1 MIKKLFD
8 SFFILLSS
16 GVLLHRS
23 TVSGVLC
30 AVWAAA
36 TADPDESAFACLMN
50 ADLYFALAVFLA
62 FYRFSFKKVTRRD
75 KTLDLQEMG
84 MGFLGDFV
92 WAVLA
97 MVCAA
102 PFFSDDDPAKSGRLR
117 GTGANRR
124 RSPFA
129 DETNAPPEF
138 LKG

>member
-102 PFFSDDDPAKSGRLR
+102 PFFLMTTQQSQVDYAERARIAVDP
-117 GTGANRR
+117 
-124 RSPFA
+124 RSLMKQMPRPNF
-129 DETNAPPEF
+129 
-138 LKG
+138 

>member
-36 TADPDESAFACLMN
+36 ADPDESAFACLMN

-102 PFFSDDDPAKSGRLR
+102 PVFLMTTQQSQVDYAERARIAVDP
-117 GTGANRR
+117 
-124 RSPFA
+124 RSLMKQMPRPNF
-129 DETNAPPEF
+129 
-138 LKG
+138 

>member
-102 PFFSDDDPAKSGRLR
+102 PFFLMMTQQSQVDYAERARIAVDP
-117 GTGANRR
+117 
-124 RSPFA
+124 RSLMKQMPRPNF
-129 DETNAPPEF
+129 
-138 LKG
+138 

>member
-8 SFFILLSS
+8 SFFLLLSS

-23 TVSGVLC
+23 TVSGALC
-30 AVWAAA
+30 AIWAAL

-50 ADLYFALAVFLA
+50 IDLYFALAVFLT
-62 FYRFSFKKVTRRD
+62 FKKVARKD

-97 MVCAA
+97 MVCTV
-102 PFFSDDDPAKSGRLR
+102 PFFLMMTQQSQVDYAERARIAVDP
-117 GTGANRR
+117 
-124 RSPFA
+124 RSLMKKIPR
-129 DETNAPPEF
+129 P
-138 LKG
+138 L

>member
-50 ADLYFALAVFLA
+50 VDLYFALAVFLA
-62 FYRFSFKKVTRRD
+62 FYRFSFKKVTRKD
-75 KTLDLQEMG
+75 KTLDLREMG
-84 MGFLGDFV
+84 VFFLGDFV

-97 MVCAA
+97 MVCAV
-102 PFFSDDDPAKSGRLR
+102 PFFLMMTQQSQVDYAERARIAVDP
-117 GTGANRR
+117 
-124 RSPFA
+124 RSLMKQMPRPNF
-129 DETNAPPEF
+129 
-138 LKG
+138 

>member
-97 MVCAA
+97 MVCAV
-102 PFFSDDDPAKSGRLR
+102 PFFLMTTQQSQVDYAERARIAVDP
-117 GTGANRR
+117 
-124 RSPFA
+124 RSLMKQMPRPNF
-129 DETNAPPEF
+129 
-138 LKG
+138 

>member
-8 SFFILLSS
+8 SFFLLLSS

-23 TVSGVLC
+23 TISGALC
-30 AVWAAA
+30 AIWAAL

-50 ADLYFALAVFLA
+50 IDLYFALAVFLA
-62 FYRFSFKKVTRRD
+62 FYRFTFKKVARKD

-97 MVCAA
+97 MVCTV
-102 PFFSDDDPAKSGRLR
+102 PFFLMMTQQSQVDYAERARIAVDP
-117 GTGANRR
+117 
-124 RSPFA
+124 RSLMKKIPRPF
-129 DETNAPPEF
+129 
-138 LKG
+138 